1 MILDKKGKLFGKVS
15 IVDIIV
21 LLIVIVGIIGL
32 FFTKMSLDSK
42 KYMSD
47 GSGMLV
53 KTSAEYDKMT
63 VKLKVQNVRDIT
75 RDAIV
80 IGDDV
85 YLVEDDVL
93 LGKITDVYSKP
104 ATEVVDTNDGNV
116 YTAEIPERYDV
127 TIVVEGYGRKLT
139 DGYYVDSNT
148 RLYFGKSIE
157 VKTTTIQT
165 TPKVTE
171 IIITEEQ

>member
-47 GSGMLV
+47 GSDMLL
-53 KTSAEYDKMT
+53 KASEEYDKMT
-63 VKLKVQNVRDIT
+63 IKLKVEKVRDIT
-75 RDAIV
+75 KDAIV
-80 IGDDV
+80 IGDEV
-85 YLVEDDVL
+85 YLVSGDVL
-93 LGKITDVYSKP
+93 LGIITDVYSKP
-104 ATEVVDTNDGNV
+104 ATDTIDTNDGAL
-116 YTAEIPERYDV
+116 YTVEIPERYDV
-127 TIVVEGYGRKLT
+127 TIVVEGYGRKLA

-165 TPKVTE
+165 SPTVTE
-171 IIITEEQ
+171 IIIAEE

>member
-1 MILDKKGKLFGKVS
+1 MIMDKKGKLFGKVS

-32 FFTKMSLDSK
+32 FFIKSSLDSK

-53 KTSAEYDKMT
+53 NTSAEYDKMT
-63 VKLKVQNVRDIT
+63 IKLKAENVRDIT

-80 IGDDV
+80 IGDEV
-85 YLVEDDVL
+85 YVATEDVL
-93 LGKITDVYSKP
+93 LGKITEVYSKP
-104 ATEVVDTNDGNV
+104 ATKTVDANDG
-116 YTAEIPERYDV
+116 TAYMAEVPERYDV
-127 TIVVEGYGRKLT
+127 TMVVEGYGRKLT

-165 TPKVTE
+165 TPTVTE
-171 IIITEEQ
+171 IIITEE

>member
-1 MILDKKGKLFGKVS
+1 MIMDKKGKLFGKVS

-21 LLIVIVGIIGL
+21 LLIVIVGIIG
-32 FFTKMSLDSK
+32 FFFIKSSLDSK

-53 KTSAEYDKMT
+53 NTSAGYDKMT
-63 VKLKVQNVRDIT
+63 IKLKSENVRDIT

-80 IGDDV
+80 IGDEV
-85 YLVEDDVL
+85 YVATEDVL
-93 LGKITDVYSKP
+93 LGKITEVYSKP
-104 ATEVVDTNDGNV
+104 ATKTVDANDG
-116 YTAEIPERYDV
+116 TAYIAEVPERYDV
-127 TIVVEGYGRKLT
+127 TMVVEGYGRKLT

-165 TPKVTE
+165 TPTVAE
-171 IIITEEQ
+171 IIITEE